1 MHLQPA
7 SVKHLLSEWG
17 CVTSKYRAGHG
28 KPGFSSAPPSN
39 LLHAY
44 LVGDMPDYGSTGTI
58 RNQI

>member
-7 SVKHLLSEWG
+7 CVKHLLNEWG
-17 CVTSKYRAGHG
+17 CVTSKYRASHD

-44 LVGDMPDYGSTGTI
+44 LVGDTPDYGSMWTI
-58 RNQI
+58 RKQI